1 MLMFTKMFYE
11 EVIPYETDTCIAL
24 SEAFRNSV
32 DSTENMR
39 VYLAKFR
46 EMMDLLREHSRVPL
60 RKQPQF
66 VWNGMD
72 SACWMFEEH
81 RIMHALRDMLVSDAV
96 TLFGQDRHSEAN
108 PLLVEAVDMVKT
120 MVAKNETWEKTPFV
134 AAIPEV
140 QPLYLL
146 ALAFRTQSMRLENA
160 SYMKTSATFA
170 QRAYQLSELADVCWK
185 AHADPDHTRQLLT
198 AWHHCC
204 ATEAADSDFQ
214 TQLSHITCA
223 RELSKSPVV
232 QSDYEQICEKNTTV
246 YFLTPEPITCPVY
259 SISEGLARL

>member
-1 MLMFTKMFYE
+1 MYYE
-11 EVIPYETDTCIAL
+11 EILPYETDKCIAL

-32 DSTENMR
+32 DSKEDMR
-39 VYLAKFR
+39 AYLDKFR
-46 EMMDLLREHSRVPL
+46 DVVSLLQQHARVPL

-81 RIMHALRDMLVSDAV
+81 RVMHALRDMLVSEAAQ
-96 TLFGQDRHSEAN
+96 LFSEDKHSEAN
-108 PLLVEAVDMVKT
+108 PLLAEAVDVCKDML
-120 MVAKNETWEKTPFV
+120 AKNETWEKTPFV

-160 SYMKTSATFA
+160 FYMKTSTTFA
-170 QRAYQLSELADVCWK
+170 QRAYQLSELSDVCWK
-185 AHADPDHTRQLLT
+185 AHADPGHTRQLLT

-204 ATEAADSDFQ
+204 ATEAPDSDFQ
-214 TQLSHITCA
+214 AQLSHITCA
-223 RELSKSPVV
+223 HELTESPVV
-232 QSDYEQICEKNTTV
+232 HADYEQICDKNTTV
-246 YFLTPEPITCPVY
+246 YFLTPKPITCPVY
-259 SISEGLARL
+259 SVRDGMARL